1 MNPEQIKQGT
11 EGNQTPQKTNQAEK
25 EIPRPD
31 DASVQALS
39 EALRSSFVIIKI
51 VMVILL
57 LAFLG
62 SGFFT
67 VRTMEKAIILRFGKP
82 VSEDE
87 SALLGP
93 GAHFAF
99 PKPID
104 EVVKIPLG
112 EVQTIRTDT
121 GWYYTTPTM
130 EAAGKEPPAG
140 NTLNPERDGYFMTG
154 DGGIVHVRGILR
166 YRIAEPGL
174 RYTLDF
180 DSVTN
185 HIRNALDNALLFA
198 SLQSSIDITR
208 DTTLFREIALKRFND
223 LIEKQQLGIV
233 VEQLAVQVIPPR
245 QVKADFD
252 RVLEAEVKRSTAINE
267 ARKYENEVLNKAK
280 AEAVA
285 RINTAEADRK
295 ALVEMVSEDVRR
307 FQSLLPEFKKNP
319 QLFKELRFAET
330 LRRIYTNSIDKIV
343 IQERE
348 DGKPR
353 EFRILLNRAPET
365 TTPVQSPQKSGDHKH

>member
-1 MNPEQIKQGT
+1 MNPDQIKQRADK
-11 EGNQTPQKTNQAEK
+11 NQMPENRPAEK
-25 EIPRPD
+25 ETSRAD
-31 DASVQALS
+31 DASIQALS
-39 EALRSSFVIIKI
+39 EALRSSFVIVKI
-51 VMVILL
+51 VMVILV

-87 SALLGP
+87 RALLGS

-130 EAAGKEPPAG
+130 EASGKEPPPG
-140 NTLNPERDGYFMTG
+140 KTLSPERDGYLMTG
-154 DGGIVHVRGILR
+154 DGGIVHVRGVLK

-180 DSVTN
+180 DSATN
-185 HIRNALDNALLFA
+185 HIRNALDNALLYA
-198 SLQSSIDITR
+198 SLKSSIDITR
-208 DTTLFREIALKRFND
+208 DTTVFRELALQRLNQ
-223 LIEKQQLGIV
+223 LIEKQQLGII

-267 ARKYENEVLNKAK
+267 ARQYENEVINRAK

-285 RINTAEADRK
+285 RINAAEADKK

-307 FQSLLPEFKKNP
+307 FQSLLPEYKKNP
-319 QLFKELRFAET
+319 QLFRELRFAET

-353 EFRILLNRAPET
+353 EFRVLLNRAPET
-365 TTPVQSPQKSGDHKH
+365 TTPSQPTQKSGEHKH

>member
-1 MNPEQIKQGT
+1 MNSDQLKPKTDKIKTHTASDSG
-11 EGNQTPQKTNQAEK
+11 GKDAS
-25 EIPRPD
+25 RMD
-31 DASVQALS
+31 DVSVQALS

-51 VMVILL
+51 VMVILV

-112 EVQTIRTDT
+112 EIQTIKTDT

-130 EAAGKEPPAG
+130 EAAGKEPPPG
-140 NTLNPERDGYFMTG
+140 KTLNPERDGYLITG
-154 DGGIVHVRGILR
+154 DGGIVHARAVLR

-174 RYTLDF
+174 RYMLDF
-180 DSVTN
+180 DSASN
-185 HIRNALDNALLFA
+185 HVKNAFDNALLFA
-198 SLQSSIDITR
+198 ALQSSIDVTR
-208 DTTLFREIALKRFND
+208 DTTIFRELALSRLNE
-223 LIEKQQLGIV
+223 LIEKQQLGIT
-233 VEQLAVQVIPPR
+233 VEQLAVQIIPPR

-252 RVLEAEVKRSTAINE
+252 RVLEAEVKRSTSINE

-285 RINTAEADRK
+285 RINSAEAERK

-307 FQSLLPEFKKNP
+307 FNSLLPEYRKNP
-319 QLFKELRFAET
+319 QLFRELRFAET
-330 LRRIYTNSIDKIV
+330 LRRIYTNSMDKIV

-353 EFRILLNRAPET
+353 EFRILLNRAPES
-365 TTPVQSPQKSGDHKH
+365 TPSSSATQKSPDHKH

>member
-1 MNPEQIKQGT
+1 MNPEQINSGT
-11 EGNQTPQKTNQAEK
+11 EKSQVSPAGNMPDK
-25 EIPRPD
+25 EMPRTD

-39 EALRSSFVIIKI
+39 EALKSSFVIIKI
-51 VMVILL
+51 VMLILII
-57 LAFLG
+57 AFLG

-130 EAAGKEPPAG
+130 EAAGKEPPPEK
-140 NTLNPERDGYFMTG
+140 TLNPERDGYLMTG
-154 DGGIVHVRGILR
+154 DGGIVHARAILR

-180 DSVTN
+180 ESASN
-185 HIRNALDNALLFA
+185 HVKNALDN
-198 SLQSSIDITR
+198 SLVYAGLHSTIDITR
-208 DTTLFREIALKRFND
+208 DTTLFREMALKRLNE
-223 LIEKQQLGIV
+223 LIDKQHLGII

-285 RINTAEADRK
+285 KINTAEAERK

-307 FQSLLPEFKKNP
+307 FNSLLPEFRKNP

-330 LRRIYTNSIDKIV
+330 LRRIYTNSMDKIV

-348 DGKPR
+348 DGRPR
-353 EFRILLNRAPET
+353 EFRVLLNRAPEAASPSQT
-365 TTPVQSPQKSGDHKH
+365 PQKSGDHKH